1 MVLPSPGDWA
11 VGCCLLLC
19 CSRGDPKAA
28 LDELT
33 LEFNSWMNVG
43 DAEPKGAVTW
53 APGTQHLHSDSYGKK
68 QQGCWVGS
76 FWSSELCH
84 TGLSQPIKMPQLPKQ
99 KSLHQHQAAWAVLLS
114 TKAPAVKQSHEISL
128 QLIPVC
134 LLQGCHTAQPKAL
147 SKCLLLIKNDPELSS
162 MRAFP
167 PLHILWVCLPD
178 GRAAHSICELHGK
191 VFHGFTA
198 TF

>member
-53 APGTQHLHSDSYGKK
+53 APGTQHLHSDSHGKK
-68 QQGCWVGS
+68 AAGVLGREFLVIRVVPHWALTAHKNAPATKAEIPSSASGS
-76 FWSSELCH
+76 LGSASLHKGSSSE
-84 TGLSQPIKMPQLPKQ
+84 T
-99 KSLHQHQAAWAVLLS
+99 
-114 TKAPAVKQSHEISL
+114 IS
-128 QLIPVC
+128 
-134 LLQGCHTAQPKAL
+134 
-147 SKCLLLIKNDPELSS
+147 
-162 MRAFP
+162 
-167 PLHILWVCLPD
+167 
-178 GRAAHSICELHGK
+178 
-191 VFHGFTA
+191 
-198 TF
+198 